1 MGASKYLVLGAVGV
15 GLAALFLSSKN
26 AHAASSGSGMPAGWT
41 PPSGATFTQTPAGA
55 VPFVQDRWQ
64 WRNETTGG
72 APGTMVLI
80 TNHANPSADFVAY
93 LLPDGASQV
102 PQIIATGSTAN
113 SGLMAQAA
121 MAGLS

>member
-1 MGASKYLVLGAVGV
+1 MGATKYLVLGAVGV

-26 AHAASSGSGMPAGWT
+26 ANAASSNMPAGWV
-41 PPSGATFTQTPAGA
+41 PPSGAVFTQTPAGA

-93 LLPDGASQV
+93 LLPDGTGAV
-102 PQIIATGSTAN
+102 PQILAVGTTQN

-121 MAGLS
+121 MAGIS